1 MADPT
6 ELLAALQPILDHL
19 RHVDTGSPD
28 FDTQA
33 AQAQLAHRFPLEGE
47 DLRAVRLLVEAG
59 LEEGWL
65 CPRENAGIR
74 FGRLARASAG
84 THGYAIDA
92 VDMRGPG
99 PGHTHPRGE
108 FDLCLPLD
116 GEPRFDGNAPG
127 WTVYGP
133 QTWHTPTVTGGR
145 MAILYFLP
153 GGEIRFEPAPQA

>member
-19 RHVDTGSPD
+19 RRVDPSAPD
-28 FDTQA
+28 FD
-33 AQAQLAHRFPLEGE
+33 AQARGQQLQQEFPLEGPE
-47 DLRAVRLLVEAG
+47 LSQIRILVEAG

-65 CPRENAGIR
+65 CPRESGGVR
-74 FGRLARASAG
+74 FGRLVRASHA

-92 VDMRGPG
+92 VDMSGPG

-108 FDLCLPLD
+108 IDLCLPLD
-116 GEPRFDGNAPG
+116 GQPTFDGRAPG
-127 WTVYGP
+127 WTLYGP
-133 QTWHTPTVTGGR
+133 DSWHVPTVAGGR

-153 GGEIRFEPAPQA
+153 GGEIRFEPKPTA